1 MTKAHITRVI
11 YKSDPMS
18 TDEYIVIV
26 DPEAYVS
33 WKNGDKTIP
42 LAEVVDSFQILSS
55 GQGQQGIMGQ
65 ISKQQMDAVFGTTK
79 EDEAI
84 IKVLEHGT
92 MQAGTLKGNDSSG
105 RNQGQPFGQ

>member
-11 YKSDPMS
+11 YKADPMS
-18 TDEYIVIV
+18 TDEYLVIV
-26 DPEAYVS
+26 NQEAYVS
-33 WKNGDKTIP
+33 WKNGDRTIP
-42 LAEVVDSFQILSS
+42 LADVVDSFQILSS

-65 ISKQQMDAVFGTTK
+65 ISKQQMHSIFGTTK

-84 IKVLEHGT
+84 IKILEEGT

-105 RNQGQPFGQ
+105 RNQGPKHN